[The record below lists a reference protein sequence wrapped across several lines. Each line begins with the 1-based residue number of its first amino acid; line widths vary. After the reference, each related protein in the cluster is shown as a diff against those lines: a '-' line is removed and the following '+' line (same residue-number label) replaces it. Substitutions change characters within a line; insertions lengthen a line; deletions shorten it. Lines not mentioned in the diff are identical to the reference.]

1 MRLGLDGR
9 PIKSAEVRSVDIII
23 TVVQS
28 RVVVE
33 VEKSA
38 AKYQVIVL
46 F

>member
-9 PIKSAEVRSVDIII
+9 PIKSAEVGSVDIII
-23 TVVQS
+23 AVVQS
-28 RVVVE
+28 RVVVD

-38 AKYQVIVL
+38 AKYHIVL